1 MYALLQNQVIFF
13 FFYCRDNDYMNVNQN
28 TLGIQIKVN
37 RDASLEKKGETILSC
52 QLIAERDS
60 CHKGGKSGI
69 TAFTHSPRSSQALKL
84 CSKTQ
89 FFLSQKR

>member
-1 MYALLQNQVIFF
+1 MYALLRNQVIFF

-28 TLGIQIKVN
+28 TLGIQKMVN
-37 RDASLEKKGETILSC
+37 RDASLEKMGETNTVMP
-52 QLIAERDS
+52 AKRDS

-69 TAFTHSPRSSQALKL
+69 AAFTHSPRSSQALKL